1 MRDGKD
7 RDQQISARSKRLGG
21 VKAVLSFLFWAI
33 MFGVAYTQPPLYYSN
48 QNQYFL
54 HGLARGGDGFLDE
67 DWLANTADPTPV
79 FSGLVAFT
87 YRHLHESFFYLYY
100 LLILGVYCH
109 ALADIFVVLSGR
121 RPAPLTRLA
130 FLVLVVAL
138 HSALLRWSSCRL
150 FGVDYPWYFQAG
162 VANQYVLGAGLQPSV
177 FGVLLVLSVSTFLRD
192 RPLLAATWAA
202 LAAVMHSTYLL
213 SAALLTLAYLYL
225 LCREKRLRTALF
237 VGLWALLLVSPVLIY
252 NLRTFAPS
260 SAETFT
266 EAQHLLAHFRI
277 PHHALVERWLD
288 GIACAQIGGIVV
300 AMCLVRGSRLFAIL
314 FVPFVLSLLL
324 TLAQVATG
332 NDTLALLFP
341 WRMSSVL
348 VPIATAVLLT
358 WLVKGAA
365 ACFRPPAPWGER
377 TIRTAFVVAL
387 AVLVAGGV
395 AINYYD
401 LGYRTDNQ
409 EIPLLEYVR
418 DHKASGETY
427 LLPVEVPTL
436 TSGKRGAASLNFMP
450 PPQRSKQ
457 GQVISVDLQR
467 FRLFTG
473 APIYVDFK
481 SIPYKDSEVL
491 EWRERVE
498 WNHGLYKDR
507 DWDRRQIAAE
517 LARRR
522 ITHVVATTDRDIRCG
537 ALEFVRE
544 AEGYRVYRVR
554 AEIVAAGREGS

>member
-1 MRDGKD
+1 MRTTL
-7 RDQQISARSKRLGG
+7 RGG
-21 VKAVLSFLFWAI
+21 VKAVLSFLFWTLV
-33 MFGVAYTQPPLYYSN
+33 FGVAYTQPPLYYSN

-79 FSGLVAFT
+79 FSALIAFT

-100 LLILGVYCH
+100 LFILGVYCH
-109 ALADIFVVLSGR
+109 ALAGIFAALSGR

-130 FLVLVVAL
+130 FLVLVVVL

-150 FGVDYPWYFQAG
+150 FGADYPWYFQAG
-162 VANQYVLGAGLQPSV
+162 VANQYILGAGLQPSV
-177 FGVLLVLSVSTFLRD
+177 FGALLVLSVSTFLRD

-225 LCREKRLRTALF
+225 FCREKRLRMASF
-237 VGLWALLLVSPVLIY
+237 VGVWSLILVSPVLIY

-260 SAETFT
+260 SAEAFA

-288 GIACAQIGGIVV
+288 GIACAQIGGIVA
-300 AMCLVRGSRLFAIL
+300 AMYLVRGSRLFAIL
-314 FVPFVLSLLL
+314 FVTFVLSLLL

-341 WRMSSVL
+341 WRMSSIL

-358 WLVKGAA
+358 WLVNGVAA
-365 ACFRPPAPWGER
+365 WFRSPELLWDR
-377 TIRTAFVVAL
+377 TIRAVFAMLL
-387 AVLVAGGV
+387 AVLVAGGIT
-395 AINYYD
+395 INYYD
-401 LGYRTDNQ
+401 LGYRTNDQ
-409 EIPLLEYVR
+409 EVALLEYIR
-418 DHKASGETY
+418 DHKAAGETY
-427 LLPVEVPTL
+427 LLPVEIL
-436 TSGKRGAASLNFMP
+436 KSDKRGAASLNFMP
-450 PPQRSKQ
+450 PPRRSKQ

-481 SIPYKDSEVL
+481 TIPYKDVEVL
-491 EWRERVE
+491 EWHERVE
-498 WNHGLYKDR
+498 WNHKMYQDR
-507 DWDRRQIAAE
+507 DWDRREVAAE
-517 LARRR
+517 LTRRH
-522 ITHVVATTDRDIRCG
+522 ITHVIATIDRDIPCA
-537 ALEFVRE
+537 ALELVRE

-554 AEIVAAGREGS
+554 AEIVATGRDGS